1 MMTSHVLIDQLLN
14 PRNTRQRDE
23 LEEDF
28 SRTKSKMREA
38 ENRADD
44 LERDVR
50 RANNAREEA
59 EDNLVKS
66 KRHAGDLDQQV

>member
-1 MMTSHVLIDQLLN
+1 MLH
-14 PRNTRQRDE
+14 QRDE

-50 RANNAREEA
+50 RANNAREEV
-59 EDNLVKS
+59 EEILVKS
-66 KRHAGDLDQQV
+66 KKHVGELNDKVGLDF

>member
-1 MMTSHVLIDQLLN
+1 MHSELL
-14 PRNTRQRDE
+14 TTLLYQRDE

-50 RANNAREEA
+50 RANNAREEV
-59 EDNLVKS
+59 EENLVKS
-66 KRHAGDLDQQV
+66 KKHVGELNDKVSLDF